1 MRTNTLQQLDLMTAT
16 NIASQAIRIARE
28 TGINPLAVAVLDSAG
43 HPLAVL
49 RDEHASFLRPQ
60 IATGKARGC
69 LGMGLGGRELARRA
83 QAMPAFFDAIN
94 SLTGGEVIP
103 VAGGVLIRNAEGLIL
118 GAIGVSGDTSDND
131 ERCALQAI
139 EQAALV
145 ADTGD
150 QAVR

>member
-1 MRTNTLQQLDLMTAT
+1 MLRLDVLTAT
-16 NIASQAIRIARE
+16 NMASDAIRFARE
-28 TGINPLAVAVLDSAG
+28 NGIQPLGVAVLDAVG

-49 RDEHASFLRPQ
+49 RDEQATFLRPQ

-69 LGMGLGGRELARRA
+69 LGMGFGGRELARRA

-118 GAIGVSGDTSDND
+118 GAIGISGDTSDND
-131 ERCALQAI
+131 ERCAMQAI
-139 EQAALV
+139 AKAGWV
-145 ADTGD
+145 ADCGD
-150 QAVR
+150 QPPG

>member
-1 MRTNTLQQLDLMTAT
+1 MQPLDLLTAT
-16 NIASQAIRIARE
+16 NIASTAINIARE
-28 TGINPLAVAVLDSAG
+28 TGIKPLAVAVLDAAG
-43 HPLAVL
+43 HPLAIL
-49 RDEHASFLRPQ
+49 RDEGASFLRPQ

-69 LGMGLGGRELARRA
+69 LGMGFGGRELARRA

-94 SLTGGEVIP
+94 SLTGGVVIP

-139 EQAALV
+139 AQAALV
-145 ADTGD
+145 ADNGD
-150 QAVR
+150 QLSY

>member
-1 MRTNTLQQLDLMTAT
+1 MQPLDLLTAT
-16 NIASQAIRIARE
+16 DLASRAIRLARQA
-28 TGINPLAVAVLDSAG
+28 GFKPMAAAVLDTAG

-69 LGMGLGGRELARRA
+69 LGMGFGGRELARRA

-103 VAGGVLIRNAEGLIL
+103 VAGGVLIRNAQGQLI
-118 GAIGVSGDTSDND
+118 GAIGISGDTSDND
-131 ERCALQAI
+131 ERCAVQAI
-139 EQAALV
+139 DQVGLI

-150 QAVR
+150 QPPG

>member
-1 MRTNTLQQLDLMTAT
+1 MSQLTFELAARLAAGTLQ
-16 NIASQAIRIARE
+16 ASRE
-28 TGINPLAVAVLDSAG
+28 LGLKPMAAAVLDSAG

-49 RDEHASFLRPQ
+49 RDEHASFLRPC

-69 LGMGLGGRELARRA
+69 LGMGFGGRELARRA

-94 SLTGGEVIP
+94 SLTDGEVIP
-103 VAGGVLIRNAEGLIL
+103 VAGGVLLRDGEGNLL

-131 ERCALQAI
+131 ERCALAAI
-139 EQAALV
+139 AACGLQ

-150 QAVR
+150 AQLAG

>member
-1 MRTNTLQQLDLMTAT
+1 MRKLDFEIATRLAQQTLL
-16 NIASQAIRIARE
+16 ASRRL
-28 TGINPLAVAVLDSAG
+28 GLAPMAAAVLDCAG

-49 RDEHASFLRPQ
+49 RDEQASFLRPR

-69 LGMGLGGRELARRA
+69 LGMGFGGRELARRA

-94 SLTGGEVIP
+94 SLTDGEVIP
-103 VAGGVLIRNAEGLIL
+103 VAGGVLLRDSEGNLL

-131 ERCALQAI
+131 ERCALTAI
-139 EQAALV
+139 AELSLV

-150 QAVR
+150 SQLSE

>member
-1 MRTNTLQQLDLMTAT
+1 MRTNAMQQLDLLTAT
-16 NIASQAIRIARE
+16 HIASSAIRIARE
-28 TGINPLAVAVLDSAG
+28 TAVKPLAVAVLDAAG

-49 RDEHASFLRPQ
+49 RDELASFLRPK

-69 LGMGLGGRELARRA
+69 LGMGFGGRELARRA

-103 VAGGVLIRNAEGLIL
+103 VAGGVLIRNAEGLLL
-118 GAIGVSGDTSDND
+118 GAIGISGDTSDND

-139 EQAALV
+139 DQVGLV
-145 ADTGD
+145 ADNGD
-150 QAVR
+150 QLPG

>member
-1 MRTNTLQQLDLMTAT
+1 MQQLDLPTAT
-16 NIASQAIRIARE
+16 HIASDAIRIARE
-28 TGINPLAVAVLDSAG
+28 SGVKPLAVAVLDAAG

-49 RDEHASFLRPQ
+49 RDEQASFLRPQ

-69 LGMGLGGRELARRA
+69 LGMGMGGRELARRA

-103 VAGGVLIRNAEGLIL
+103 VAGGVLIRSPEGRIL
-118 GAIGVSGDTSDND
+118 GAIGISGDTSDND

-139 EQAALV
+139 DLAGLV
-145 ADTGD
+145 ADNGD
-150 QAVR
+150 QPPG